1 MVNGVLYSSK
11 FKYLAYFC
19 AKSGCSSL
27 RNFFVET
34 HKKELPE
41 KAQKEVTIHN
51 ANVHFCPPDDLDTS
65 KMKKMVLVRNPY
77 TRAVSMYMNKFI
89 GSNSHIKKS
98 MKEKGVSN
106 PIKGES
112 FFSFL
117 KFLEHLK
124 KNNLLNKVD
133 GHMYEQVHSLPSDE
147 SIKVVKLENMEDELS
162 EFFKS
167 FSTKEL
173 LNKSEKMFK
182 KDDMHINKTK
192 TKEKA
197 KANVTHHEF
206 KEEKAVS
213 PPYDAFYNSEA
224 RELVYQIYKDDFKRF
239 GYKKELPF

>member
-11 FKYLAYFC
+11 FKYIAYYC

-41 KAQKEVTIHN
+41 DAQKDITIHN
-51 ANVHFCPPDDLDTS
+51 ANVHFVPPDSLDIS
-65 KMKKMVLVRNPY
+65 KVKKFVLVRNPY

-89 GSNSHIKKS
+89 GPNSHIKKT

-124 KNNLLNKVD
+124 NNNMLNKVD
-133 GHMYEQVHSLPSDE
+133 GHMYEQVYNLPFDE
-147 SIKVVKLENMEDELS
+147 TIKVVKLENMEEDLN
-162 EFFKS
+162 EFFNT
-167 FSTKEL
+167 FTTKEL
-173 LNKSEKMFK
+173 FNKSQRMFK

-192 TKEKA
+192 TKDKT
-197 KANVTHHEF
+197 KANVTHYEF
-206 KEEKAVS
+206 KEEKAVA
-213 PPYDAFYNSEA
+213 PPYEAFYNSEA

>member
-1 MVNGVLYSSK
+1 MVNGILYSSK
-11 FKYLAYFC
+11 FKYMAYYC

-41 KAQKEVTIHN
+41 EGQTGLTIHN
-51 ANVHFCPPDDLDTS
+51 ANVHFRPPDSLDKS
-65 KMKKMVLVRNPY
+65 KVKKFVLVRNPY
-77 TRAVSMYMNKFI
+77 TRVVSMYLNKYI

-117 KFLEHLK
+117 KFLEDLK
-124 KNNLLNKVD
+124 KNNMLNKID
-133 GHMYEQVHSLPSDE
+133 GHMYEQVYNLPSDE
-147 SIKVVKLENMEDELS
+147 TIQVVKLENMEEELS
-162 EFFKS
+162 DFFNT

-173 LNKSEKMFK
+173 LNKSQKMFK

-192 TKEKA
+192 TKEKVM
-197 KANVTHHEF
+197 ANVTHHEF
-206 KEEKAVS
+206 NEEKAIA
-213 PPYDAFYNSEA
+213 PTYEAFYNNEA
-224 RELVYQIYKDDFKRF
+224 RDLVYQLYKEDFKRF
-239 GYKKELPF
+239 GYKKDLPF